1 MAVGAVV
8 CSPGTVSSWGRHM
21 GVAGCVI
28 TCSVFVNLIRRLEK
42 LEMSDGQ
49 YGAGLALS
57 AVMRMVGHSPE
68 DPAPRVL
75 SGSPVA
81 DRSPVCV
88 QEGKTA
94 VFYVTCLS

>member
-28 TCSVFVNLIRRLEK
+28 TCSVFVNLIHRLEK
-42 LEMSDGQ
+42 LEMSNGQ

-68 DPAPRVL
+68 DPAPGCCQAARWLIAHLCVSERVKL
-75 SGSPVA
+75 LCSM
-81 DRSPVCV
+81 
-88 QEGKTA
+88 
-94 VFYVTCLS
+94 